1 MPHFGLMD
9 ATKMSEADAALLRVR
24 LHLRGARRRFQRGM
38 LAAGIASLYD
48 ALQCA
53 MRWYILSPDHRMQ
66 LGIADGEDFGDD
78 KDIFAV
84 LARGGVLDTSF
95 DFDAFESLVERA
107 LQDESFQFDAPRV
120 LAQIERVM
128 TALGVMPF
136 DEAALPPEK
145 QDAL

>member
-9 ATKMSEADAALLRVR
+9 ATKMSKADAALLRAR

-48 ALQCA
+48 ALQYT

-78 KDIFAV
+78 KDIFTA

-95 DFDAFESLVERA
+95 DFDAFESLVECA
-107 LQDESFQFDAPRV
+107 LHDESFEFDAPRV
-120 LAQIERVM
+120 LAQIERMM
-128 TALGVMPF
+128 TELEVLPF
-136 DEAALPPEK
+136 DEAALPAEERG
-145 QDAL
+145 AL